1 MNKKWQDLS
10 MLGAIIVAV
19 GMPVQIASA
28 QSGAETEDELIE
40 EVVSVGTRSKPRS
53 AADSPVPIDSFNAAQ
68 LDQQPHGDMTENI
81 KNLVPSFTATP
92 LTGDGSVHLYDP
104 HPFEACRRT
113 KYCYSSTTSGATAQR

>member
-40 EVVSVGTRSKPRS
+40 EVVSVPVRNRDPRQTLRFQLTLSTRRS
-53 AADSPVPIDSFNAAQ
+53 WISSR
-68 LDQQPHGDMTENI
+68 
-81 KNLVPSFTATP
+81 TAT
-92 LTGDGSVHLYDP
+92 
-104 HPFEACRRT
+104 
-113 KYCYSSTTSGATAQR
+113 